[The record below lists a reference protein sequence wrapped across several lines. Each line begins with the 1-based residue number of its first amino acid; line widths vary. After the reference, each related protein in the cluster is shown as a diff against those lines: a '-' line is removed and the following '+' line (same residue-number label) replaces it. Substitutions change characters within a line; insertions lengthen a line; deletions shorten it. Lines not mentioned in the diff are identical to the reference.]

1 MLACSPPRDAT
12 RSFRWAARD
21 QENWAWMPDNARLFA
36 SATPHEVKQRLHGG
50 IMFAHQ
56 GRGSLAGFDNH
67 GRNIHSELRL
77 PFKKCLLPDRA
88 TGSTNNAFKAI
99 ALPDRATRTT
109 KMLACPVHNH
119 MQHLREK
126 RWFDRYSVADICSTA
141 KPHEVIVPVVEV
153 WRPVC

>member
-109 KMLACPVHNH
+109 KMLVLFTITCSIC
-119 MQHLREK
+119 EK
-126 RWFDRYSVADICSTA
+126 SAGSTDTVLPTFA
-141 KPHEVIVPVVEV
+141 QPQSHTKL
-153 WRPVC
+153 